1 MLAKILFLCNMKF
14 LSPKIKQFLLLLL
27 KLIVVGLAFYFIK
40 KQLAEKELDWT
51 IFSKISENPN
61 AYFLVFV
68 LLTLTFL
75 NRFLEILKWKNL
87 AQLVEPISV
96 WESTKQVLI
105 GITFGIVTPNGIGE
119 YAGKAWFYPKK
130 SAGKIVFLNA
140 VCNGIQVIYAVVFG
154 IIGTLFINH
163 LHPFIPLKY
172 IGLFMGGIVVLFLLV
187 FSVKSIQIK
196 GYSLQTIFNYLK
208 EIPRNIHVKNILLAF
223 LRYLVLVHQYF
234 ILYTLFGVEIAYFT
248 LLAVVASIYLL
259 ASSLP
264 NFQAIDFALKGSVA
278 IYLFGFFGVDSW
290 IITLVAALIWLLN
303 LVIPISIGSIF
314 LLLFNPKKR
323 EAVTLNQTEW

>member
-1 MLAKILFLCNMKF
+1 MKF

-40 KQLAEKELDWT
+40 KQLSEKELDWN
-51 IFSKISENPN
+51 IIWNLFEKPN
-61 AYFLVFV
+61 AVFLFI
-68 LLTLTFL
+68 LLLVLTFL

-87 AQLVEPISV
+87 AQLVEPISI

-130 SAGKIVFLNA
+130 EAGKIVFLNA

-172 IGLFMGGIVVLFLLV
+172 IGFFFGGIIVLILLV
-187 FSVKSIQIK
+187 FSIKSIRIK
-196 GYSLQTIFNYLK
+196 GYSLQTIFNYLN
-208 EIPRNIHVKNILLAF
+208 EIPKSIHLKNMALAF
-223 LRYLVLVHQYF
+223 LRYVVLVHQYF
-234 ILYTLFGVEIAYFT
+234 LLYTLFQVEIPYFT

-323 EAVTLNQTEW
+323 ANSNLNRTEL